1 MTEDKSLL
9 TFNAFGTVSVSR
21 EKVSATITAVA
32 GGRSI
37 VRSVSKEFE
46 PIDGVG
52 DGEISALIFGAW
64 LDKGQGTRVTS
75 HEVGR
80 LQSGVSLTDL
90 PEVAD
95 VLRSA
100 LDMIRRTVDFS

>member
-64 LDKGQGTRVTS
+64 LDQGTRVTS